1 MQLTF
6 EHTQSLGAGTQ
17 PQAIHTPENIVQVL
31 FTRPDS
37 QGRIYAMGAST
48 PLGAWASRE
57 FNPAYLV
64 CTDVDIE
71 HLKLKYVSA
80 SSIFAVWKNETEAPE
95 TGTVRHRLAVWAMRQ
110 DLSKYL
116 ESGTIELNENDPVV
130 KLQLTLGNPGQI
142 VSSENDTILTPGT
155 SLTLFFRAGDSARYI
170 MGRYFTD
177 KNEMSISAISEKAIT
192 STVAR
197 NAIGKM
203 LKDQSFDEDTT
214 FPKQNL
220 TDTVIAM
227 LQAFSVDNYWVGTTA
242 EQRGMEF
249 PPDMDGLTGFTELL
263 KTISTWRMKEDLT
276 GQIGIGHHS
285 DSRFT
290 QPSTYTFNRGTDVF
304 SRGVTRDDDRVW
316 SRVCVRTQ
324 DNSLQVYRDVNFKF
338 TLPQKKTYR
347 ATVPDGTLL
356 ADAESY
362 ADELAIL
369 LADVG
374 IVETFTGP
382 FRPQLMPEDNAQ
394 IVSSTGSKL
403 LGSVTTVRHTFG
415 NGGYKTEFTVD
426 SGGRIGRQKISD
438 YIQKISGQR
447 VSSGNVTRLY

>member
-1 MQLTF
+1 MQLQF

-31 FTRPDS
+31 YVGD
-37 QGRIYAMGAST
+37 GGKIYAMDAST
-48 PLGAWASRE
+48 PMGAWDDRE

-80 SSIFAVWKNETEAPE
+80 SSIFAVWKNETEEGE

-177 KNEMSISAISEKAIT
+177 KNDMGATDPTTSIN
-192 STVAR
+192 AR

-203 LKDQSFDEDTT
+203 LKDQTFDEDTN
-214 FPKQNL
+214 FPKAVFHEFITAIL
-220 TDTVIAM
+220 DS
-227 LQAFSVDNYWVGTTA
+227 FGVDNYWVSTGTY
-242 EQRGMEF
+242 EVGMEF
-249 PPDMDGLTGFTELL
+249 PPDMDGLTGIEEAL
-263 KTISTWRMKEDLT
+263 KTVRNWQIKEDMT
-276 GQIGIGHHS
+276 GQIGAGFKS

-290 QPSTYTFNRGTDVF
+290 QPGTYTFSRGTDVF
-304 SRGVTRDDDRVW
+304 SRGISRDDSNAY
-316 SRVCVRTQ
+316 SRVCVHT
-324 DNSLQVYRDVNFKF
+324 DNFAIKVYEDVNFKF
-338 TLPQKKTYR
+338 SMARKKTLYVK
-347 ATVPDGTLL
+347 VPDGTLL
-356 ADAESY
+356 ADVQDY
-362 ADELAIL
+362 ADELAGL
-369 LADVG
+369 VG
-374 IVETFTGP
+374 EVGVIETFVGP
-382 FRPQLMPEDNAQ
+382 FRPQLMPGDNAQ
-394 IVSSTGSKL
+394 IVATGSKL
-403 LGSVTTVRHTFG
+403 LGGITTIRHMFG
-415 NGGYKTEFTVD
+415 KQGFSTEITVD
-426 SGGRIGRQKISD
+426 SGSRLQRTQISRFIEKIAGRQ
-438 YIQKISGQR
+438 QP
-447 VSSGNVTRLY
+447 SSNVQRLY

>member
-6 EHTQSLGAGTQ
+6 EHQQSLGAGQQ

-31 FTRPDS
+31 FVGDG
-37 QGRIYAMGAST
+37 GRIYAMDAST
-48 PLGAWASRE
+48 PMGAWDSRE

-80 SSIFAVWKNETEAPE
+80 SSIFAVWKNETEEGE

-177 KNEMSISAISEKAIT
+177 KNEMQVSDPTTSIN
-192 STVAR
+192 AR

-203 LKDQSFDEDTT
+203 LKDQTFDEDTT
-214 FPKQNL
+214 YALQN
-220 TDTVIAM
+220 V
-227 LQAFSVDNYWVGTTA
+227 QAFFVALLDAFAVDNYWVGTSAATL
-242 EQRGMEF
+242 GMQF
-249 PPDMDGLTGFTELL
+249 PPDMDGLTGVEEAL
-263 KTISTWRMKEDLT
+263 KAVRDWQIKEDLT
-276 GQIGIGHHS
+276 GQIGIGNKT

-290 QPSTYTFNRGTDVF
+290 QPATYTFSRDTDVF
-304 SRGVTRDDDRVW
+304 SRGISRDDSNAY
-316 SRVCVRTQ
+316 SRVCVHT
-324 DNSLQVYRDVNFKF
+324 DSFAIKVYRDVNFKF
-338 TLPQKKTYR
+338 TMARKKTLYVK
-347 ATVPDGTLL
+347 VPDGTLL
-356 ADAESY
+356 ADVGDY
-362 ADELAIL
+362 ADELASL
-369 LADVG
+369 VGEVG
-374 IVETFTGP
+374 IIETFVGP
-382 FRPQLMPEDNAQ
+382 FRPQLMPGDNAQ
-394 IVSSTGSKL
+394 IVATGSKL
-403 LGSVTTVRHTFG
+403 LGGITTIRHMFG
-415 NGGYKTEFTVD
+415 KQGFSTEITVD
-426 SGGRIGRQKISD
+426 SGSRLQRTQISRFIEKIAGRQ
-438 YIQKISGQR
+438 QP
-447 VSSGNVTRLY
+447 SSNVQRLY